1 MPIYYLRRNQL
12 NLKYI
17 GSFTELKELLSS
29 IDGKWEEKIDV
40 VNGNDK
46 NIFRY

>member
-1 MPIYYLRRNQL
+1 M

-40 VNGNDK
+40 VNIILPENWTK
-46 NIFRY
+46 KLQQIR